1 MLVILIIFTIIYYN
15 NFKHVGLYE
24 KFASANY
31 SSGTET
37 CSSPCIRI
45 SSSTITNMGTPSLT
59 TAKNGK
65 INPSAGTESLT
76 IAQNNNHATF
86 WNTLT
91 SNSSLIEYRTF
102 SNKINE
108 DLGTV
113 LYVANNKVYSKDG
126 NDYLYKLYIEKT
138 RKIDVDKLK
147 KIKLSNIIEAL
158 KKQISFIFYVIL
170 IISLLTILL
179 LICLIFY
186 NSSIMNIEYIIILAV
201 IFIIILMFYFNYV
214 VVQPTRMKANKNYW
228 SNVSPTEA
236 TFSKF

>member
-1 MLVILIIFTIIYYN
+1 
-15 NFKHVGLYE
+15 
-24 KFASANY
+24 
-31 SSGTET
+31 
-37 CSSPCIRI
+37 
-45 SSSTITNMGTPSLT
+45 MGTPSLT

-76 IAQNNNHATF
+76 IAQNNQNNNHATF